1 MNQVLQHLNSGK
13 TELTQV
19 PAPRCRA
26 GHLLIASH
34 ASLISAGTE
43 RMLVEFSQGNLI
55 EKARSQPERVRQVM
69 DKVKTDGLMPTVES
83 VRNKLDQPLPMGYCN
98 AGTVLEVGAGVV
110 GFSIGDR
117 VVSNGPH
124 AEIITVPQN
133 LCARIPDGVDNDSAA
148 FTVLGSVA
156 LQGVRLINPTL
167 GERIAVIGLGL
178 VGLMTVQILVANGCE
193 VLGIDFSADRLE
205 LARQFGASTVDLSK
219 GEDPVAAG
227 MTFSRGHGI
236 DGVLITASTSSNDPV
251 RQAAQMSR
259 KRGRIVL
266 VGVTG
271 LALDRADFFE
281 KELTFQVSCS
291 YGPGRYD
298 PLYEEKGQDYPI
310 GFVRWTEQ
318 RNFEAILGLMASNK
332 LDVSSLI
339 SERVQHDNAPAA
351 YDALTDNKAALG
363 ILLQYKNGHAP
374 DLRSRIQI
382 ESGKPTSF
390 ERTAGGDG
398 TAVVGVIG
406 AGNFAMGVL
415 LPALKKTKARTKLV
429 VSSGGTSA
437 AIAAKK
443 FGFQEAASDVAEI
456 LNDSEINTVLITT
469 RHNTHAKL
477 VVDALD
483 AGKHVFVE
491 KPLAL
496 NQDELAEVKSAVN
509 RNPDRQ
515 LLVGFNRRFSP
526 LTEKMKELLSSR
538 TEPVS
543 LIYTVNAG
551 SLPADHWTLDP
562 QIGGGRII
570 GEACH
575 FVDLLSYVVGSSITG
590 LCAQMIGGETEPTLR
605 EDKMTLTLSFEDGSI
620 GTIHYFANGHRSFTK
635 ERIEAFSE
643 QRILML
649 DNFRS
654 LQGYGWSDFKKK
666 KLRRQDKGHSAELT
680 QFVNSISQG
689 EEWLIPWDSLEETC
703 NTDTYFSALALISIF
718 FHTQTLLRSCSPII

>member
-34 ASLISAGTE
+34 TSLISAGTE
-43 RMLVEFSQGNLI
+43 RMLVEFSQGNLLQ
-55 EKARSQPERVRQVM
+55 KARSQPERVRQVM
-69 DKVKTDGLMPTVES
+69 DKVKTDGLMPTVDS
-83 VRNKLDQPLPMGYCN
+83 VRNKLDQPLAMGYCN
-98 AGTVLEVGAGVV
+98 AGTVIEVGKGVT
-110 GFSIGDR
+110 GFSVGDR

-133 LCARIPDGVDNDSAA
+133 LCALIPDNVDDDSAA
-148 FTVLGSVA
+148 FTVLGAVA

-167 GERIAVIGLGL
+167 GERIAVVGLGL
-178 VGLMTVQILVANGCE
+178 VGLMTVQILIANGCE
-193 VLGIDFSADRLE
+193 VLGIDFSADRLA
-205 LARQFGASTVDLSK
+205 LAKEFGASTVNLAA
-219 GEDPVAAG
+219 GEDPIAAG
-227 MTFSRGHGI
+227 MAFTKNIGI
-236 DGVLITASTSSNDPV
+236 DGVLITASTNSNDPV
-251 RQAAQMSR
+251 KQAAQMSR
-259 KRGRIVL
+259 QRGRIVL

-271 LALDRADFFE
+271 LALDRADFYE

-298 PLYEEKGQDYPI
+298 PLYEDQGMDYPI

-318 RNFEAILGLMASNK
+318 RNFEAILGLMATNK
-332 LDVSSLI
+332 LDLESLI
-339 SERVQHDNAPAA
+339 SERIPHNNAPDA
-351 YDALTDNKAALG
+351 YDALTEKKDALG
-363 ILLQYKNGHAP
+363 ILLQYQTDKSP

-382 ESGKPTSF
+382 QPERQNKNFGHVSASSKPV
-390 ERTAGGDG
+390 A
-398 TAVVGVIG
+398 AMIG

-415 LPALKKTKARTKLV
+415 LPALKKTDARMKLI

-437 AIAAKK
+437 AIAARK
-443 FGFQEAASDVAEI
+443 FGFQEAASDVNEV
-456 LNDSEINTVLITT
+456 LNDTDINTVLITT

-477 VVDALD
+477 VADSLD

-496 NQDELAEVKSAVN
+496 NRTEMENVKAAVE

-526 LTEKMKELLSSR
+526 LSIKMKKLLSRR

-551 SLPADHWTLDP
+551 SLPDDHWTLDP
-562 QIGGGRII
+562 EIGGGRII

-575 FVDLLSYVVGSSITG
+575 FVDLLSYFVDAPISGI
-590 LCAQMIGGETEPTLR
+590 CAQMIGGDLSSNLR

-635 ERIEAFSE
+635 ERVEAFNQE
-643 QRILML
+643 RILVL

-654 LQGYGWSDFKKK
+654 LQGHGWQDFKNK
-666 KLRRQDKGHSAELT
+666 KLRRQDKGHSAELSH
-680 QFVNSISQG
+680 FISSISHG
-689 EEWLIPWDSLEETC
+689 GEWLIPWDSLEQT
-703 NTDTYFSALALISIF
+703 TLATFEAVERAVVPFIPLS
-718 FHTQTLLRSCSPII
+718 R